1 VTTASAERVIT
12 LRAPFN
18 IRDDPCEIDHTPPV
32 LRESAGPMGEPGR
45 RKQQIV
51 TAILILAPLL
61 GVLAAALGVI
71 SPRVT
76 LLDVILAVSFY
87 AVSGHGL
94 TAGFHRMLTHR
105 SFKAARWVKI
115 TLAVAGS
122 LAMEG
127 SVISWV
133 ANHRR
138 HHAYTDK
145 EGDPHSPYEY
155 GDNPWKQIRGAL
167 HAHVG
172 WLFQA
177 QATEEDRWAP
187 DLVRDPDLVAISRLF
202 PLLGVASLGLPM
214 LIGWAVTGTWVGAMG
229 GLIWGGLIRVF
240 LLHHATFSVNSVCHL
255 WGHRPFIT
263 RVDDK
268 ATNFA
273 PMAVLAM
280 GENWHNLHHS
290 CPTLARHGVDRY
302 QLDSTARLI
311 WILQCVGAAWDVKW
325 PVAEVLDQRR
335 IPVNP
340 GPTPDADRPNRL
352 LQEV

>member
-1 VTTASAERVIT
+1 VTVLSPEHGVA
-12 LRAPFN
+12 LHAPFVCPSGEDR
-18 IRDDPCEIDHTPPV
+18 IRTMNQKP
-32 LRESAGPMGEPGR
+32 LASSSPGR
-45 RKQQIV
+45 KTQQIV
-51 TAILILAPLL
+51 TAFLVVAPLF
-61 GVLAAALGVI
+61 GVMAAAFGVI
-71 SPRVT
+71 SPRLT
-76 LLDVILAVSFY
+76 LLDVILAVGFY
-87 AVSGHGL
+87 VVSGHGV

-122 LAMEG
+122 LGMEG

-145 EGDPHSPYEY
+145 TGDPHSPYEY
-155 GDNPWKQIRGAL
+155 GDGIGNQIRGAV

-177 QATEEDRWAP
+177 QQTEEERWAP
-187 DLVRDPDLVAISRLF
+187 DLVKDRDLVTVSRLF
-202 PLLGVASLGLPM
+202 PLLGVVSLGLPM
-214 LIGWAVTGTWVGAMG
+214 LMGWAITQTWEGALG

-240 LLHHATFSVNSVCHL
+240 VLHHATFSVNSVCHL
-255 WGHRPFIT
+255 WGRRPFTT
-263 RVDDK
+263 RVDDR

-273 PMAVLAM
+273 PLALLAM

-290 CPTLARHGVDRY
+290 CPTLARHGVDRH

-311 WILQCVGAAWDVKW
+311 WILQSVGLAWDVKW
-325 PVAEVLDQRR
+325 PVAESLDLHRR
-335 IPVNP
+335 MAVAPS
-340 GPTPDADRPNRL
+340 RL
-352 LQEV
+352 

>member
-1 VTTASAERVIT
+1 VTTVSAEREST
-12 LRAPFN
+12 LHAPF
-18 IRDDPCEIDHTPPV
+18 DFSDHGCDSGQTTSDLRTSGSTPV
-32 LRESAGPMGEPGR
+32 DHGR
-45 RKQQIV
+45 RKQLVV
-51 TAILILAPLL
+51 TTILIVAPLL
-61 GVLAAALGVI
+61 GVLAAALGVVN
-71 SPRVT
+71 PRIT

-105 SFKAARWVKI
+105 SFKAARWLKI

-122 LAMEG
+122 LGMEG

-145 EGDPHSPYEY
+145 KGDPHSPYEY
-155 GDNPWKQIRGAL
+155 GNGTRNQIRGAL
-167 HAHVG
+167 HAHMG

-177 QATEEDRWAP
+177 QATEEERWAP
-187 DLVRDPDLVAISRLF
+187 DLVSDPDLVAISRLF
-202 PLLGVASLGLPM
+202 PLIGLASLGLPM
-214 LIGWAVTGTWVGAMG
+214 LIGWAITRTWVGALG
-229 GLIWGGLIRVF
+229 GLIWGGLVRVF

-255 WGHRPFIT
+255 WGRRPFIT
-263 RVDDK
+263 RADDR

-273 PMAVLAM
+273 PLAVLAM

-290 CPTLARHGVDRY
+290 CPTLARHGVDRH

-311 WILQCVGAAWDVKW
+311 WVLQRVGAAWDVKW
-325 PVAEVLDQRR
+325 PVAEVLDRR
-335 IPVNP
+335 RLAVDT
-340 GPTPDADRPNRL
+340 GPALDADLPDEV
-352 LQEV
+352 LQKV

>member
-1 VTTASAERVIT
+1 VTILSSERQSALYDPTQGQAQPATDQVPAIRP
-12 LRAPFN
+12 RA
-18 IRDDPCEIDHTPPV
+18 EPPV
-32 LRESAGPMGEPGR
+32 TSGR
-45 RKQQIV
+45 KKQLVV
-51 TAILILAPLL
+51 TGVLVVAPLL

-71 SPRVT
+71 SPRIT

-87 AVSGHGL
+87 AVSGHGV

-105 SFKAARWVKI
+105 SFKGARWVKI

-122 LAMEG
+122 LGMEG

-145 EGDPHSPYEY
+145 KGDPHSPYEY
-155 GDNPWKQIRGAL
+155 GGGIWNQVRGAM

-177 QATEEDRWAP
+177 QPTEEARWAP
-187 DLVRDPDLVAISRLF
+187 DLVNDKDLAAISRLF
-202 PLLGVASLGLPM
+202 PLLGIASLGLPM
-214 LIGWAVTGTWVGAMG
+214 LIGWAVTRTWVGALG

-240 LLHHATFSVNSVCHL
+240 VLHHATFSVNSVCHL
-255 WGHRPFIT
+255 WGRRPFTT
-263 RVDDK
+263 RAEDRS
-268 ATNFA
+268 TNFA
-273 PMAVLAM
+273 PLALLSM

-290 CPTLARHGVDRY
+290 FPTLARHGVDRH

-311 WILQCVGAAWDVKW
+311 WLLQRFGAVWDVKW
-325 PVAEVLDQRR
+325 PTAEMLDSHRR
-335 IPVNP
+335 PI
-340 GPTPDADRPNRL
+340 AC
-352 LQEV
+352 

>member
-1 VTTASAERVIT
+1 VTTVVAERSDAVHASFEIS
-12 LRAPFN
+12 
-18 IRDDPCEIDHTPPV
+18 DDAREKDHASPV
-32 LRESAGPMGEPGR
+32 LPKSVPRLVASGR
-45 RKQQIV
+45 WKPQVV
-51 TAILILAPLL
+51 TAILIAVPLL
-61 GVLAAALGVI
+61 GVVAAALGVI
-71 SPRVT
+71 RPRIT
-76 LLDVILAVSFY
+76 LLDGILAVSFY

-94 TAGFHRMLTHR
+94 TAGFHRLFTHR

-115 TLAVAGS
+115 ALAIAGS
-122 LAMEG
+122 LGMEG

-138 HHAYTDK
+138 HHAFTDR
-145 EGDPHSPYEY
+145 EDDPHSPYEY
-155 GDNPWKQIRGAL
+155 GDGTWQQIRGAL

-187 DLVRDPDLVAISRLF
+187 DLVKDPDLVAISRLF
-202 PLLGVASLGLPM
+202 PLFGVASLGLPM
-214 LIGWAVTGTWVGAMG
+214 LIGWALTRTWVGALG
-229 GLIWGGLIRVF
+229 GLIWGGLVRVF

-255 WGHRPFIT
+255 WGRRPFIT

-273 PMAVLAM
+273 PMAVFAM

-311 WILQCVGAAWDVKW
+311 WVLQSIGAAWDVKW
-325 PVAEVLDQRR
+325 PVAEVLDRRR
-335 IPVNP
+335 IPSD
-340 GPTPDADRPNRL
+340 GPTHEVVRPGRY
-352 LQEV
+352 LQKL